1 MQFKKII
8 NIIIFIKIFVIF
20 HIFNKIKTFDFEFFK
35 ILYIFIFVLITASL
49 KKKLYLKLLI

>member
-8 NIIIFIKIFVIF
+8 NIIIFIKIFVTF
-20 HIFNKIKTFDFEFFK
+20 YIFNKIEIFNFKFFE
-35 ILYIFIFVLITASL
+35 ILYIFAFILIIISL